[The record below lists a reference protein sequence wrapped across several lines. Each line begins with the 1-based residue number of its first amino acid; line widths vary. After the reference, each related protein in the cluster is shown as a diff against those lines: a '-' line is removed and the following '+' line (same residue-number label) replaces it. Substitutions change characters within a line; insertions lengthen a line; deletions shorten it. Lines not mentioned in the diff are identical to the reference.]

1 MRQQIRD
8 EVNSICP
15 LDDLERNNQSEVLAW
30 IDSGAP
36 LCRVQKPAIPPKHL
50 ISYFVLLDGDHLLLV
65 DHINA
70 QLWLPTGGHVEE
82 GEHPRTTVAREVVE
96 ELGIQ
101 AQFLED
107 SPFFLTVTET
117 VGLTAGHIDVSL
129 WYLLKGNQ
137 QAKLK
142 FDESEF
148 YGVHWFH
155 KHDVPLN
162 KTDAQ
167 MQRFLT
173 KLAQKTT

>member
-8 EVNSICP
+8 EVASVQP
-15 LDDLERNNQSEVLAW
+15 LDDLEHQDICDVLAW
-30 IDSGAP
+30 IDTGMP
-36 LCRVQKPAIPPKHL
+36 LCRIQKPATPPKHL
-50 ISYFVLLDGDHLLLV
+50 IAYFVLLDGDHLLLV

-96 ELGIQ
+96 ELGIEASFMQ
-101 AQFLED
+101 D

-117 VGLTAGHIDVSL
+117 VGLTAGHTDVSL
-129 WYLLKGNQ
+129 WYLLEGDRS
-137 QAKLK
+137 ALLT

-148 YGVHWFH
+148 FGVHWFRRQ
-155 KHDVPLN
+155 DVPLH

-167 MQRFLT
+167 MLRFLN
-173 KLAQKTT
+173 KLELQEI